1 MKEAI
6 LYVLRGEEFK
16 STQLHNDRFSI
27 TIMIVNPRKFHGT
40 CGQRYSTI
48 YYDAAFTSDISG
60 KEFINTIIKPMATIG
75 EKEIY
80 VI

>member
-16 STQLHNDRFSI
+16 LTELYNDRFYI
-27 TIMIVNPRKFHGT
+27 TIMIVNPRKFHGI
-40 CGQRYSTI
+40 CGQRYNTI

-60 KEFINTIIKPMATIG
+60 KEFIDIIVKPMAVG
-75 EKEIY
+75 KKEIY

>member
-16 STQLHNDRFSI
+16 STELHNDRFSI
-27 TIMIVNPRKFHGT
+27 DIMIVNPRKFHGI

-60 KEFINTIIKPMATIG
+60 KEFIDITVKPMAALG
-75 EKEIY
+75 KKEIY

>member
-1 MKEAI
+1 MKEEI
-6 LYVLRGEEFK
+6 LYILRGEEFK
-16 STQLHNDRFSI
+16 STQLCNDRFYI
-27 TIMIVNPRKFHGT
+27 TIMIVNPRKFHGI

-60 KEFINTIIKPMATIG
+60 KEFIDIIVKPMATIG
-75 EKEIY
+75 KKEIY

>member
-6 LYVLRGEEFK
+6 LYILRGEEFK
-16 STQLHNDRFSI
+16 STQLYNDRFSI
-27 TIMIVNPRKFHGT
+27 TIMIVNPRKFHGV

-60 KEFINTIIKPMATIG
+60 KEFIDIIIKPMATLG
-75 EKEIY
+75 KKEIY